1 MDRILVSKV
10 SETIRNLRSQ
20 KRLSQEKLAQLSGLD
35 RTYIS
40 GVERGIRNLT
50 LESLES
56 IIIGLSI
63 TPEEFFNA
71 LTCKLSEGTLKSG
84 NEKKST
90 KITGF
95 DCEQDLQ
102 NGSDTRSR

>member
-20 KRLSQEKLAQLSGLD
+20 KRLSQEKLAELSGLD

-40 GVERGIRNLT
+40 GVERGIRNIT

-56 IIIGLSI
+56 IIIGLSV

-71 LTCKLSEGTLKSG
+71 LTYKLSEGTLKDDS
-84 NEKKST
+84 EEKST
-90 KITGF
+90 
-95 DCEQDLQ
+95 
-102 NGSDTRSR
+102 